1 MIVMIVR
8 DDACTGHNYAAG
20 VISVIMLCTPYS
32 HARRLPV
39 PVLHVGHACTG
50 SITRHGPAG
59 HDHMHCMQRCSTHHV
74 HACIGCHAINR
85 KVGSRCASES
95 PDLPLSFVFR
105 FCTGLTQV
113 RKRVEN
119 IKKYQFQGVKSSKFS
134 GGACPRTP

>member
-8 DDACTGHNYAAG
+8 DDACTVRNYAAG

-32 HARRLPV
+32 HARRLPA
-39 PVLHVGHACTG
+39 PALHVGHALDRLRG
-50 SITRHGPAG
+50 VGRPAMIT
-59 HDHMHCMQRCSTHHV
+59 CMQRCSTHHV
-74 HACIGCHAINR
+74 HACIGCHSINR

-113 RKRVEN
+113 WKWVEN
-119 IKKYQFQGVKSSKFS
+119 IKKYQFQGVKSSKIFCGS
-134 GGACPRTP
+134 MPRTP